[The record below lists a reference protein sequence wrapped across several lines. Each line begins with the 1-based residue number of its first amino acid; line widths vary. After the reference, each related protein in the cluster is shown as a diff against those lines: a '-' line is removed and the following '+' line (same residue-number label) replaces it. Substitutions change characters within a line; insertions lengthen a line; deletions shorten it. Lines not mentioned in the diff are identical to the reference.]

1 MAICKKGKWRD
12 LGMVFKQSLKR
23 LKNKKI
29 IFIKLILKLECL
41 FYQNLYI
48 ISSYYIFEEPFRLK
62 QKKVV
67 Q

>member
-29 IFIKLILKLECL
+29 IFIKLILNLECL

-48 ISSYYIFEEPFRLK
+48 ISSY
-62 QKKVV
+62 
-67 Q
+67 